1 MTLTASEYDRM
12 LEQGS
17 QYKSK
22 KIGLFISSFLRQHKD
37 KQSRTLDYRDVKLV
51 DSGSP
56 DLPFVTHDWYDL
68 DPKPELWC
76 RKWEECYTIIVAYPF
91 NGAHIDE
98 RVEAIKELLRH
109 IPIPIKK
116 TSFTVSSYTYSR
128 AFDRYTGVELIEAKL
143 LITAESD

>member
-1 MTLTASEYDRM
+1 MTLTASEYHIM
-12 LEQGS
+12 LEQGT

-22 KIGLFISSFLRQHKD
+22 KLGLFISSFLKQHKD
-37 KQSRTLDYRDVKLV
+37 ERSRALDYRDVKLV

-68 DPKPELWC
+68 DPKSELWC
-76 RKWEECYTIIVAYPF
+76 RKWEESYTIIVEYPF
-91 NGAHIDE
+91 DGAHIDE

-109 IPIPIKK
+109 IQLKK

-128 AFDRYTGVELIEAKL
+128 VFDRYTGVELIEAKL
-143 LITAESD
+143 LITAESK

>member
-1 MTLTASEYDRM
+1 MTLTASEYHTM
-12 LEQGS
+12 LEQGA

-22 KIGLFISSFLRQHKD
+22 KLGLFISSFLRQHKD
-37 KQSRTLDYRDVKLV
+37 KRSRTLDYCDVKLV

-56 DLPFVTHDWYDL
+56 DLPFVTHDWYDP

-76 RKWEECYTIIVAYPF
+76 RKWEESYTIIVEYPF
-91 NGAHIDE
+91 DGAHIDE

-109 IPIPIKK
+109 IPIKK

-128 AFDRYTGVELIEAKL
+128 VFDRYTGVELIEAKL

>member
-12 LEQGS
+12 LEQGA

-22 KIGLFISSFLRQHKD
+22 KIGLFISSFLSQHKD

-56 DLPFVTHDWYDL
+56 DLPFVTHDWYSIDL
-68 DPKPELWC
+68 KPELWY
-76 RKWEECYTIIVAYPF
+76 RKWEESYTIIVVYPF
-91 NGAHIDE
+91 DGAHIDE

-109 IPIPIKK
+109 IPIKK

-128 AFDRYTGVELIEAKL
+128 AFDRYTGVELIEVEL
-143 LITAESD
+143 LITVESN